1 VLNRKFAAYWKLEV
15 SVLVRALLAILLT
28 ITVTCSAT
36 AFADTPIRITPSTLP
51 KGDDPGFRCAFW
63 HASEKNPQR
72 YILFADDEILLP
84 RRALITVNGKAVM
97 LAPTGIK
104 RRLKSKNRLSFGDE
118 YVFSFE
124 AEGVRVT
131 TTARVTWAC
140 PKNNDSCEVTRYR
153 AKIVVETNGAS
164 TSIDARGE
172 CGS

>member
-1 VLNRKFAAYWKLEV
+1 M
-15 SVLVRALLAILLT
+15 LVRALLALLLT
-28 ITVTCSAT
+28 IAVAT

-63 HASEKNPQR
+63 HASEKNPQS

-84 RRALITVNGKAVM
+84 RRALITVNGKPLM
-97 LAPTGIK
+97 LAPTGMK
-104 RRLKSKNRLSFGDE
+104 RRLKSKNRLSVGDE
-118 YVFSFE
+118 YVFNFE
-124 AEGVRVT
+124 AESVRVT
-131 TTARVTWAC
+131 TTAKVTWAC
-140 PKNNDSCEVTRYR
+140 PKDSDSCEVTRYR